1 MEANLALGFLFVV
14 LGALCGGS
22 WALPSKFAD
31 PKTPWEVLW
40 GPFFFLVTLIIPTI
54 AGPIVARDIV
64 ATWQAV
70 SPWAILGPLVFG
82 LLWGSGSMTY
92 GIAFSMVGLSLAY
105 AINSGTQVVFGWLM
119 PLFVTQGAFKALGST
134 GGIIIVIGVAIAVA
148 GVAICGYAGVLKSRH
163 LAGQAATAEEKKHGA
178 RFVLGLFVTV
188 LSGILCACAALA
200 FATGGPVM
208 AKSAALGNPPWAAG
222 FVVWML
228 VLWGGALSAFG
239 YCVFKLC
246 MNKTWSHFKAP
257 GIGKVLL
264 LALAMSLFHDGAIFF
279 YGLAATYLG
288 ELGGSVGYAAFMCGT
303 LVIGNVHGFRT
314 REWQASSPQAVRW
327 ILIGIAVL
335 LAAIITFATGTY
347 IQTMPAK

>member
-14 LGALCGGS
+14 LGAICGGS

-54 AGPIVARDIV
+54 AGPIVAKDIL
-64 ATWQAV
+64 ATWQNV
-70 SPWAILGPLVFG
+70 SAWGLIAPLVFG
-82 LLWGSGSMTY
+82 FLWGSGSMTY

-119 PLFVTQGAFKALGST
+119 PLLASPGGFAKLTGVSGAVIVLG
-134 GGIIIVIGVAIAVA
+134 VLIAVA
-148 GVAICGYAGVLKSRH
+148 GVAACGYAGVLKSRH
-163 LAGQAATAEEKKHGA
+163 LAGQAATSDEKKHGA
-178 RFVLGLFVTV
+178 RFLLGLFVTV

-200 FATGGPVM
+200 FTTGGEIGKVSE
-208 AKSAALGNPPWAAG
+208 KQFGNPAWAAS
-222 FVVWML
+222 FVTWML
-228 VLWGGALSAFG
+228 VLWGGAFSAFG

-246 MNKTWSHFKAP
+246 KNKTWGQLKAP

-264 LALAMSLFHDGAIFF
+264 LALAMALLHDGAIFF

-288 ELGGSVGYAAFMCGT
+288 ALGGSVGYAAFMCGT

-327 ILIGIAVL
+327 ILIGIAIL

-347 IQTMPAK
+347 IQK